1 MERVKTRSYSRIV
14 IHELSNYKHCLETGR
29 LALLPSFRL
38 AVTFLDVQDLYY
50 PECFNDGILTRRRVG
65 YAFFRERADVFFAIS
80 EFTKTTMVD
89 RLRIDADRI
98 KVVHL
103 AGDDIA
109 RTVPS
114 AEARQRAEAF
124 GRYWIYPAKAW
135 PHKNHALLFRAL
147 EARRDALKRS
157 GVRLLLTGGFSSKD
171 VRYLT
176 DLAATCHVRD
186 IVKVLGFQA
195 QADLRALIER
205 AEMMVFP
212 SLFEGF
218 GMPVLEAMVLGCP
231 VACSRATALPE
242 IGGDSALYFDPYSSE
257 SLIGVVED
265 VLAGHVDL
273 AGLARRGKANALRFS
288 WAETYQ
294 ATIRGYEALLC

>member
-1 MERVKTRSYSRIV
+1 
-14 IHELSNYKHCLETGR
+14 
-29 LALLPSFRL
+29 
-38 AVTFLDVQDLYY
+38 
-50 PECFNDGILTRRRVG
+50 
-65 YAFFRERADVFFAIS
+65 
-80 EFTKTTMVD
+80 
-89 RLRIDADRI
+89 
-98 KVVHL
+98 
-103 AGDDIA
+103 
-109 RTVPS
+109 
-114 AEARQRAEAF
+114 
-124 GRYWIYPAKAW
+124 
-135 PHKNHALLFRAL
+135 
-147 EARRDALKRS
+147 
-157 GVRLLLTGGFSSKD
+157 
-171 VRYLT
+171 
-176 DLAATCHVRD
+176 
-186 IVKVLGFQA
+186 
-195 QADLRALIER
+195 
-205 AEMMVFP
+205 MMVFP